1 MSKHQSDSTEQQTA
15 QEYMLNALERDL
27 GICFNPEARLPNEV
41 GVQPDAIDPD
51 NKVVVEAYAR
61 IGKVKGAQLHKIK
74 GDILKLALIEKK
86 IGPGWRKIMCFA
98 SDEAAE
104 YVRGM
109 SWVAEAARV
118 FGVEIHVVNLPLDQ
132 REKVVSAQKRQRMI
146 NPS

>member
-15 QEYMLNALERDL
+15 QEYMLNALENDL

-61 IGKVKGAQLHKIK
+61 IGEVKGAQLHKIK

-98 SDEAAE
+98 SDEAAK

-109 SWVAEAARV
+109 SWMAEAARD
-118 FGVEIHVVNLPLDQ
+118 I
-132 REKVVSAQKRQRMI
+132 RIRQD
-146 NPS
+146 